1 MQTAA
6 LSMSVTSV
14 VLDASAVIAVLN
26 SEPGAEIVLGVLAGS
41 VISAVNYSEILKKTI
56 ERNGSPE
63 RVSGIIRDLAVAII
77 PFDES
82 HAAAAAALYPEAKPH
97 GMSFADRACL
107 SLGVLR
113 RLTVMTA
120 ERKMALLT
128 LPIKVK
134 LIRNAH

>member
-1 MQTAA
+1 
-6 LSMSVTSV
+6 VTSV

-26 SEPGAEIVLGVLAGS
+26 SEPGAELVLGVLAGS

-56 ERNGSPE
+56 ERNGSPG
-63 RVSGIIRDLAVAII
+63 RVANIIRDLAVAII
-77 PFDES
+77 PFDEA
-82 HAAAAAALYPEAKPH
+82 HAVTAAELYPEVKPH

-107 SLGVLR
+107 SLGILR
-113 RLTVMTA
+113 HVTVMTS
-120 ERKMALLT
+120 ERKMGLLN